1 MKNKKKSLPTKVIE
15 KLILEICEKHNLS
28 LTENTLEFISKE
40 ISVIYSE
47 DYQAIRRRVN
57 RYFEEAKK
65 TAINNNQNSAI
76 KKKE

>member
-65 TAINNNQNSAI
+65 TEINNN
-76 KKKE
+76 

>member
-1 MKNKKKSLPTKVIE
+1 MKHKKKSLPTKVIE
-15 KLILEICEKHNLS
+15 KLIIEICKKHNLS
-28 LTENTLEFISKE
+28 LTENSLEFISKE

-65 TAINNNQNSAI
+65 TEINNN
-76 KKKE
+76 

>member
-15 KLILEICEKHNLS
+15 RLILEICEKHNLS

-40 ISVIYSE
+40 ISMIYSE

-57 RYFEEAKK
+57 RYFEE
-65 TAINNNQNSAI
+65 NC
-76 KKKE
+76 

>member
-1 MKNKKKSLPTKVIE
+1 MKHKKKSLPTKVIE
-15 KLILEICEKHNLS
+15 KLILEICKKHNLS

-65 TAINNNQNSAI
+65 TEINNN
-76 KKKE
+76 